1 MTVDLDSANLL
12 TVGQVARL
20 LHIHP
25 NTVRRWSNKGIL
37 ESYRRCDRGDR
48 RFRKKDIDLLLFESW
63 LFDYDK
69 ISVKRKDNLLVHV

>member
-1 MTVDLDSANLL
+1 MTSNQERNELMTV
-12 TVGQVARL
+12 GEVARL

-37 ESYRRCDRGDR
+37 ESYRICGRGDR
-48 RFRKKDIDLLLFESW
+48 RFKKEDVDLLLFESW

>member
-1 MTVDLDSANLL
+1 MTVDLNNANLL

-37 ESYRRCDRGDR
+37 ESYRICDRGDR
-48 RFRKKDIDLLLFESW
+48 RFRKEDIGLLLFESW

>member
-1 MTVDLDSANLL
+1 MTVVLNNANLL

-20 LHIHP
+20 LHMHP

-37 ESYRRCDRGDR
+37 ESYRIGDRGDR
-48 RFRKKDIDLLLFESW
+48 RFKKEDVDQLLFESW

-69 ISVKRKDNLLVHV
+69 VAINRKKKILVHL

>member
-1 MTVDLDSANLL
+1 MTSNQENNELL

-37 ESYRRCDRGDR
+37 ESYRISKRGDR
-48 RFRKKDIDLLLFESW
+48 RFNKKDVALLFESW
-63 LFDYDK
+63 LLDYGRK
-69 ISVKRKDNLLVHV
+69 SVNRNDNMPIHV

>member
-1 MTVDLDSANLL
+1 MTYVQESNELI

-37 ESYRRCDRGDR
+37 TAYRICERGDR
-48 RFRKKDIDLLLFESW
+48 RFKSKDIALLFESW
-63 LFDYDK
+63 LLDYR
-69 ISVKRKDNLLVHV
+69 IESHNRKEKLAVNA

>member
-1 MTVDLDSANLL
+1 MTVDLNNANLL

-37 ESYRRCDRGDR
+37 ESYRICGRGDR
-48 RFRKKDIDLLLFESW
+48 RFKKEDVNQLLFESW

-69 ISVKRKDNLLVHV
+69 IGVKHQDKLLVHV

>member
-37 ESYRRCDRGDR
+37 ESYRISKRGDR
-48 RFRKKDIDLLLFESW
+48 RFRKEDIDLLLFESW

>member
-1 MTVDLDSANLL
+1 MTVDLNSANLL

-37 ESYRRCDRGDR
+37 ESYRISKRGDR
-48 RFRKKDIDLLLFESW
+48 RFKKEDVNQLLFESW

-69 ISVKRKDNLLVHV
+69 VSVNRKHNLLVHV

>member
-1 MTVDLDSANLL
+1 MTVDLNNANLL

-37 ESYRRCDRGDR
+37 ESYRICDRGDR
-48 RFRKKDIDLLLFESW
+48 RFRKEDVDLLLFESW

-69 ISVKRKDNLLVHV
+69 VSINRKNNLLIRA

>member
-37 ESYRRCDRGDR
+37 ESYRICDRGDR
-48 RFRKKDIDLLLFESW
+48 RFRKEDVDLLLFESW

-69 ISVKRKDNLLVHV
+69 ISVKRKDNPLVHV

>member
-1 MTVDLDSANLL
+1 MTVDLNNANLL

-37 ESYRRCDRGDR
+37 ESYRICDRGDR
-48 RFRKKDIDLLLFESW
+48 RFRKEDVDLLLFESW
-63 LFDYDK
+63 LFDSDK
-69 ISVKRKDNLLVHV
+69 ISVKRKDNPLVHV

>member
-37 ESYRRCDRGDR
+37 ESYRISKRGDR
-48 RFRKKDIDLLLFESW
+48 RFKKEDVALLFDSW
-63 LFDYDK
+63 LLDYSRKSDN
-69 ISVKRKDNLLVHV
+69 RKDNLPIHV

>member
-1 MTVDLDSANLL
+1 MTNDLKSLNLL

-25 NTVRRWSNKGIL
+25 NTVRRLSQKGIL
-37 ESYRRCDRGDR
+37 ESYRIGSRGDR
-48 RFRKKDIDLLLFESW
+48 RFRKEDINLYLFKSW

-69 ISVKRKDNLLVHV
+69 TDIKRKDSLLIHM

>member
-1 MTVDLDSANLL
+1 MTSNQESNELL

-37 ESYRRCDRGDR
+37 ESYRICDRGDR
-48 RFRKKDIDLLLFESW
+48 RFKKEDVDLLLFESW
-63 LFDYDK
+63 LLDYDK
-69 ISVKRKDNLLVHV
+69 VSINRKDNLLIHV

>member
-1 MTVDLDSANLL
+1 MTYIQEGNELI

-37 ESYRRCDRGDR
+37 TAYRISKRGDR
-48 RFRKKDIDLLLFESW
+48 RFRKEDIALLFELW
-63 LFDYDK
+63 LLDYGK
-69 ISVKRKDNLLVHV
+69 KSVNRKDNLLVHV